1 MPSNPQIGSVIE
13 AMIQDPL
20 VIILALLAV
29 GVVASHLLFRRYPL
43 GRAIVRVVFLVLL
56 TLALLYAGIVPYRPL
71 ESTGVPVRDVAHAV
85 LKMAW
90 WIWAAWFVVGVIRT
104 FIIVEHRPH
113 EGRLVQDLLAGLV
126 YLTALFAIVA
136 YVLDLPVQGLLAT
149 SGVIAI
155 ILGLAL
161 QSTLGDVFSG
171 IVLNFSRPYR
181 AGDWVSIDGTTEG
194 RVIEM
199 NWRATHILTGR
210 RDLAI
215 LPNSTI
221 AKSKIVNVSAPSG
234 THGASITLAVDGKFS
249 PAVAI
254 DILQQAILNCVTIV
268 TAPAPSITINAI
280 SACATEFGI
289 TFFAADFASAGKAQD
304 QLLDLI
310 YRHLAA
316 AGIHLAAGPHAVT
329 PPPDTRTRPE
339 RVLDVVDI
347 FAALPAPERSAVAA
361 KLKSR
366 AYETDDTV
374 LTPGTALPSLYIV
387 AGGVLSGRRDNGEF
401 EEEVIRF
408 GPGDHFGEIG
418 VLSGTA
424 TAAHIAA
431 LTPAIVY
438 ELAKEELTRIL
449 ETYPE
454 VSHAFKRSQ
463 TRRQG
468 IISPPVTADADDVVS
483 HRLRSRFSNWLQRRY
498 AAAMS
503 Q

>member
-1 MPSNPQIGSVIE
+1 VIE
-13 AMIQDPL
+13 AIVHDPL
-20 VIILALLAV
+20 VIILALLAA
-29 GVVASHLLFRRYPL
+29 GVVASRVLFRRYPL
-43 GRAIVRVVFLVLL
+43 GRAIVRVAFLILL

-71 ESTGVPVRDVAHAV
+71 EPTGVPVRDVVHAV

-90 WIWAAWFVVGVIRT
+90 WVWAAWFLVGVIRA

-113 EGRLVQDLLAGLV
+113 EDRLVQDLLAGLV
-126 YLTALFAIVA
+126 YIIALFAIVA

-171 IVLNFSRPYR
+171 IILSFSRPYR

-234 THGASITLAVDGKFS
+234 THGTSIT
-249 PAVAI
+249 VAI
-254 DILQQAILNCVTIV
+254 DGTIPPVVGVEVLQQAILNCLTIGA
-268 TAPAPSITINAI
+268 TPAPSVTINAI
-280 SACATEFGI
+280 SGSATEFNV
-289 TFFAADFASAGKAQD
+289 TFFVANFAGATQAQNE
-304 QLLDLI
+304 LLDLV

-316 AGIHLAAGPHAVT
+316 AGINLAAGANAAT

-339 RVLDVVDI
+339 RVLDLMEILASV
-347 FAALPAPERSAVAA
+347 PAPERRAIAT

-366 AYETDDTV
+366 AYEPDDTV
-374 LTPGTALPSLYIV
+374 LSPGATLHSLYIV
-387 AGGVLSGRRDNGEF
+387 ASGVLSGRRENGEF

-418 VLSGTA
+418 VLSGSA
-424 TAAHIAA
+424 TAAHISA

-449 ETYPE
+449 DTYLE
-454 VSHAFKRSQ
+454 VSQALNRSLA
-463 TRRQG
+463 RRQAT
-468 IISPPVTADADDVVS
+468 INPPAAADTNDLIPQ
-483 HRLRSRFSNWLQRRY
+483 RLRSRLSSWLQRRY
-498 AAAMS
+498 DAAIS